1 MSSPEIEHL
10 SLETETDS
18 DGNSTTDNQISTD
31 DEITEDHEDTNPVGR
46 AIEAIDK
53 YLKVKSKI
61 YPVLQSLRSRVSQ
74 LETNQDC
81 ALSVN
86 TRWVF

>member
-1 MSSPEIEHL
+1 MSSPEIEYL

-18 DGNSTTDNQISTD
+18 DADLTTDNQISTD

-53 YLKVKSKI
+53 YLGMNSTI
-61 YPVLQSLRSRVSQ
+61 YPVLQSLRSQLSQ
-74 LETNQDC
+74 L
-81 ALSVN
+81 
-86 TRWVF
+86 